1 MREIFKNLL
10 TLLDRGEDAVLA
22 TVASARGST
31 PRGAGAQLL
40 AGREGLV
47 AGTIGGGPGEAQT
60 LAFAAELL
68 HERRS
73 ALRRLELRHG
83 GELDSVCGGEQE
95 VLFQFVPH
103 DSAVWRAL
111 AREALA
117 RLEARRSGWLAL
129 EAGGDPLGGGPGG
142 CAWDGKRLTLPLPVG
157 ERVVIFGGGHCAL
170 ALVPVLRSVGFRVAV
185 FDDRRSFADPARF
198 PEAETVVC
206 HAYTDIAGG
215 LALTPEDYGY
225 FLTELFQ
232 LWAADDGKGSPPYIR
247 QFDNY
252 IGLAAGIPAEACDQR
267 GTCGIQYVVEAD
279 GGVYPC
285 DFYMLD
291 EYRLGNFNQDRLDQI
306 DSARERIGFVERSR
320 KLDPACRSCRFYLL
334 CQGGCQRHRD
344 FDPVE
349 GVYKNFFCQSYRI
362 FFENCFDKIME
373 LGKRL

>member
-47 AGTIGGGPGEAQT
+47 AGTIGGGPGEARA
-60 LAFAAELL
+60 LELAAELL
-68 HERRS
+68 VEKRS
-73 ALRRLELRHG
+73 DVRRLELRHG
-83 GELDSVCGGEQE
+83 GALDSVCGGEQE

-129 EAGGDPLGGGPGG
+129 EAGGDPALLDGGPGG

-215 LALTPEDYGY
+215 LALTPEDCAVVMTSGHSHDFEVEEQLLRRPLRYVGVMGSRTKTAY
-225 FLTELFQ
+225 VNGKLREAGVPEEAIQRVHTPIGTAIKAVTPEEIAVSITGELIYERA
-232 LWAADDGKGSPPYIR
+232 LRREAAE
-247 QFDNY
+247 
-252 IGLAAGIPAEACDQR
+252 AAGHDCPSH
-267 GTCGIQYVVEAD
+267 
-279 GGVYPC
+279 
-285 DFYMLD
+285 L
-291 EYRLGNFNQDRLDQI
+291 
-306 DSARERIGFVERSR
+306 
-320 KLDPACRSCRFYLL
+320 
-334 CQGGCQRHRD
+334 
-344 FDPVE
+344 
-349 GVYKNFFCQSYRI
+349 
-362 FFENCFDKIME
+362 
-373 LGKRL
+373 